1 MKEKGFTAQECF
13 YVKDE
18 LFFFTNSID
27 IDVKHPKSIDNVN
40 GFLECIE
47 GEQLTQDVSFVSV
60 KSTIPREIAF
70 KGERKDIEYLFLECF
85 DSELKQW
92 IEFLNT
98 FYNDNEVGGVEG
110 YIRYVMN
117 VVSRDEKYSYD
128 AVLSKILDS
137 YLSYEREC
145 VKAERSY
152 VEASVQSLLQIFRYI
167 PFIYD
172 KNNLDFYIDGETGFF
187 GILRQLKHKNKGTLN
202 ILVKDNSELIYSYVK
217 RKNGIMKYSGRGYT
231 GKDLR
236 NSDGILAI
244 LNIMDW

>member
-1 MKEKGFTAQECF
+1 MKEKDFTAHECF
-13 YVKDE
+13 YVKGE
-18 LFFFTNSID
+18 LLFFTDS
-27 IDVKHPKSIDNVN
+27 IDVKHTESIDSVN
-40 GFLECIE
+40 DFLECIE
-47 GEQLTQDVSFVSV
+47 GGELTQNVVFVST
-60 KSTIPREIAF
+60 KLTIPREIAF
-70 KGERKDIEYLFLECF
+70 KTQKKDIEYFLLECS

-98 FYNDNEVGGVEG
+98 FYNDNEVGDAEG
-110 YIRYVMN
+110 YIRYVMS
-117 VVSRDEKYSYD
+117 VVNREGKYNYD
-128 AVLSKILDS
+128 SVLNKILAS
-137 YLSYEREC
+137 YLSYEKEC
-145 VKAERSY
+145 VKTEQSY
-152 VEASVQSLLQIFRYI
+152 AEASVQSLLQIFRYI

-217 RKNGIMKYSGRGYT
+217 RKNGIMKFSGRGYT
-231 GKDLR
+231 GRDLR